1 MLFSSKSAAI
11 NGETILKSRPQ
22 KLASPA
28 AVPLIGAGNASG
40 VHPYRTAL
48 NIDWKKYSYADDNVN
63 IISSSESPVHCI
75 DPKAQG
81 CLLTICCALACNTLK
96 EKYSKLLRTI
106 AFSPIFEA
114 SVLTVAK
121 RNSDM
126 PIKAEDPT
134 IA

>member
-1 MLFSSKSAAI
+1 MLLTSRSAAI

-48 NIDWKKYSYADDNVN
+48 NIDWKKYSYAHDKVN
-63 IISSSESPVHCI
+63 FIFQARELGKS
-75 DPKAQG
+75 
-81 CLLTICCALACNTLK
+81 
-96 EKYSKLLRTI
+96 LRTI
-106 AFSPIFEA
+106 AFNPIFEA
-114 SVLTVAK
+114 SVSTVAK
-121 RNSDM
+121 RNSDI

>member
-48 NIDWKKYSYADDNVN
+48 NIDWKKYSYAHDNVN
-63 IISSSESPVHCI
+63 FTSLERELGSMYRPKSLGESFNHTLRAGLQHL
-75 DPKAQG
+75 KRE
-81 CLLTICCALACNTLK
+81 NTQNCHVPLHSTR
-96 EKYSKLLRTI
+96 YSKPRC
-106 AFSPIFEA
+106 
-114 SVLTVAK
+114 
-121 RNSDM
+121 
-126 PIKAEDPT
+126 
-134 IA
+134 